1 MEGVGDGGS
10 GGVEMLEVMP
20 LGAGQEVGRSCIV
33 MSYRGKRVML
43 DCGIHPAYTGLASL
57 PFFDEVDLST
67 VDACLVTHFH
77 LDHCAAVP
85 YLVGRTD
92 FAGKLLMT
100 HATKAIYYTLMCD
113 YVRVARGGRG
123 GRGGGGGGGEHGAGE
138 TATLF
143 SQEDVEASMQ
153 RITVIDFGQ
162 TLELCDGVRV
172 TAHIAGHV
180 VGAAMFTVDVGDCR
194 VLYTGDYSRLPDR
207 HLPGAETPRGKRP
220 DALIVEST
228 YGVQN
233 HSPRLERER
242 YFTNKIHQVLRR
254 GGRCLLPVVALGRA
268 QELLLILD
276 EYWEQHPE
284 LQRVP
289 VYQVSALAKRSISVF
304 QTYINAM
311 NESIRAAFEVANP
324 FVFRHVQHLSGGAEQ
339 ALEGSGGGPCVVMAT
354 PSMLQ
359 SGVSRELFETWCT
372 DSRNGIIVCDFAVEG
387 TLAREVLQN
396 PPEVTTRSGLVV
408 PLRMSVDN
416 VSFSAHADYAQT
428 QEFVDTVQPKNV
440 ILVHGEANEMGRL
453 KQALTQKATLDGLE
467 MGVFNPKVCQ
477 TVEIACEA
485 KNEVLVVGEL
495 ARDAPERLRRPS
507 GAGGRKPGGGGD
519 GQEAGAAQAAPAAED
534 RLGTLDAS
542 HGTQLR
548 GLLVRKGFNMELVS
562 PGDLGAQTPLKVSR
576 IFQRQTVPMKA
587 SLGMLRLSL
596 EQMFDGMARMAVTS
610 PGEGEGPVDWASMLP
625 VPPAQVGTER
635 LLVGGHVALSQAPG
649 EKGSHVL
656 LEWESDSISDLV
668 ADAVV
673 AVILQL
679 EDHESGSDDDEE
691 GGRARAEKR
700 ARLLGGHVEDPGEVV
715 LRLLSAQFASCRA
728 SAAKDAALFKGL
740 PPPPVKSKGKPKAK
754 GEGEE
759 RWTFVVEEPG
769 RAPAGVAVVRG
780 GGDGAAA
787 PAMDYQVVSADEA
800 LRRRLTGVL
809 ERLMRAMAPT
819 PVTYGADEA
828 AHDYA
833 RGKLPVGGT
842 EEVPL
847 LSMGTTGERRAGKL
861 LEFQGVN
868 GE

>member
-1 MEGVGDGGS
+1 MET
-10 GGVEMLEVMP
+10 LEVTP

-33 MSYRGKRVML
+33 MKYRGKTLML
-43 DCGIHPAYTGLASL
+43 DCGIHPAYTGLSSL

-123 GRGGGGGGGEHGAGE
+123 GRGGGGGGQEEHGAGE

-162 TLELCDGVRV
+162 TLELCDGVQV

-207 HLPGAETPRGKRP
+207 HLPGAETPRGRRP

-242 YFTNKIHQVLRR
+242 YFTNKIHSVLRR

-284 LQRVP
+284 LQRIP
-289 VYQVSALAKRSISVF
+289 VYQVSALAKKSISVF

-324 FVFRHVQHLSGGAEQ
+324 FVFRHVQHLAGGAEQ

-359 SGVSRELFETWCT
+359 SGVSRELFETWCS

-396 PPEVTTRSGLVV
+396 PPEITTRSGLVV
-408 PLRMSVDN
+408 PLRMTVDN

-428 QEFVDTVQPKNV
+428 QEFVDTVKPRNV
-440 ILVHGEANEMGRL
+440 VLVHGEANEMGRL
-453 KQALTQKATLDGLE
+453 KQALAQKASLDGQEL
-467 MGVFNPKVCQ
+467 GVFNPKVCQ
-477 TVEIACEA
+477 TVEILCEA

-495 ARDAPERLRRPS
+495 ARDAPKRLRVKS
-507 GAGGRKPGGGGD
+507 GAGGKKPDDMEGVQAGGGSGGGG
-519 GQEAGAAQAAPAAED
+519 GGGGVVVD
-534 RLGTLDAS
+534 RLETIEAS

-548 GLLVRKGFNMELVS
+548 GLLVRKGFDMELVS

-576 IFQRQTVPMKA
+576 IFQRQTVPMRA

-610 PGEGEGPVDWASMLP
+610 PGENEGPVDWASMLP

-649 EKGSHVL
+649 ERGSHVL

-679 EDHESGSDDDEE
+679 EDHDSDGEE
-691 GGRARAEKR
+691 GERAEKR
-700 ARLLGGHVEDPGEVV
+700 ARLMGGHVEDPGEVV
-715 LRLLSAQFASCRA
+715 LRLLSAQFASCKA
-728 SAAKDAALFKGL
+728 STPKDDRALFKAL
-740 PPPPVKSKGKPKAK
+740 PAKAE
-754 GEGEE
+754 EGEE

-769 RAPAGVAVVRG
+769 RAPAGVAVTRK
-780 GGDGAAA
+780 AAA
-787 PAMDYQVVSADEA
+787 GAKGAPDAGAPALDYQVSSQDEA

-809 ERLMRAMAPT
+809 ERVMRAMAPT
-819 PVTYGADEA
+819 PVTYTA
-828 AHDYA
+828 AQAAVDYA
-833 RGKLPVGGT
+833 EGRVPEGG
-842 EEVPL
+842 EQPL
-847 LSMGTTGERRAGKL
+847 LSMGSTGERRAGKL
-861 LEFQGVN
+861 MEFQGVN